1 MVTGSWIS
9 AIITAMNKSHEKSAS
24 RAGSLPLIGG
34 VLALDFCN
42 TASGRGTDTHLEHLN
57 TAGDLLT
64 WARHAGVLDEAREAE
79 LRRLCSDDPA
89 FSVRMLAG
97 ALRLRDAI
105 YRLDAA
111 LARKEPAE
119 QADIDVVA
127 QTYSAC
133 LAQGTLGTLEG
144 GFGWAWSVDRAP
156 EEVVIGPI
164 AVSAMAVLSAADRG
178 RLKQCDGH
186 HCGWLFLDTTKSN
199 TRRWCEMEV
208 CGNRAKQKRHR
219 AGPAST
225 LPKVHI

>member
-1 MVTGSWIS
+1 MVTGSRIS
-9 AIITAMNKSHEKSAS
+9 AIIMAMNKSHEKSAS

-89 FSVRMLAG
+89 FSARMLAG

-105 YRLDAA
+105 FRLDTA

-133 LAQGTLGTLEG
+133 LAQGTLGTLK
-144 GFGWAWSVDRAP
+144 AASV
-156 EEVVIGPI
+156 GPGP
-164 AVSAMAVLSAADRG
+164 ST
-178 RLKQCDGH
+178 GH
-186 HCGWLFLDTTKSN
+186 PKRSSSGPSPY
-199 TRRWCEMEV
+199 RRWPCSAPPT
-208 CGNRAKQKRHR
+208 G
-219 AGPAST
+219 AG
-225 LPKVHI
+225 